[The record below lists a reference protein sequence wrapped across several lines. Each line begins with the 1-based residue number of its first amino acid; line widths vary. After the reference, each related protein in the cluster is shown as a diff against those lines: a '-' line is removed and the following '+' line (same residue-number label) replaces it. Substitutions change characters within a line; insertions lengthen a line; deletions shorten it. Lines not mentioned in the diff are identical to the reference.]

1 MKLKDM
7 TEEAKN
13 VLTHL
18 VILYDEVD
26 ELKSRVKQHDT
37 GHIKTAISVLQGRI
51 KEIREKLLSLE

>member
-1 MKLKDM
+1 M